1 MVDVEHGYSKV
12 RRGASV
18 DSIELRHLRTS
29 SSASHARSPFDGT
42 SVNSS
47 HASAR
52 PTQLRRSIYGTLRQ
66 REQVFWDRFRGKGQ
80 RVPGWGRSLKNA
92 LVCSCEFYILRP
104 IGPSLMG
111 AIGLNVLFPIVPL
124 AWVSH
129 YLGTQDHWPVH
140 ITFGCA
146 YIISISIEIL
156 SHLIDSRPLTV
167 CFVAIIPLERLFDWG
182 GEQMAFYLGKDLG
195 DLLMIT
201 MNK

>member
-29 SSASHARSPFDGT
+29 SSASYARSQFDGT
-42 SVNSS
+42 SVDSS
-47 HASAR
+47 YASAR

-66 REQVFWDRFRGKGQ
+66 REQVFWDRFRGKGR

-92 LVCSCEFYILRP
+92 LVCSCELHLPHLVTPNLID
-104 IGPSLMG
+104 

-140 ITFGCA
+140 ITFGCT
-146 YIISISIEIL
+146 YVTLIEIL